1 MKEDIRMM
9 RSSDEINKEEG
20 KKINIYTYIYIID
33 R

>member
-20 KKINIYTYIYIID
+20 KKINIYIHIYI
-33 R
+33 